1 MILKDKIKDDS
12 SFAYVVD
19 SLETFSSA
27 GRQRLLEQPWLR
39 EPAALQQEW
48 DNLETVVLAFQCPD
62 HAKQVTELRHQL
74 MELQNLQ
81 GTLQHLRS
89 HTVVD
94 EIELFLIKKF
104 AFHALRARQATLAM
118 RLDAVCS
125 IPDLSPIFRLL
136 DPDSTGV
143 PTFYIYDSYH
153 SALAPLRKELRSAQ
167 ARLASLEAKAEN
179 ALTEEQQT
187 TLVALREEVSTLLQQ
202 QDQLQEEVL
211 RTLADRL
218 AEQAEL
224 LADGMERMA
233 YTDLLQAKATQAIA
247 WQLAKP
253 TLSAEQLQYN
263 EIANLRLQHRNQ
275 EQHLRY
281 QPIDIALKQG
291 VCLIT
296 GANMAG
302 KTMVLKTIGCAQL
315 MAQFGM
321 FVPATTAAIVP
332 LDDVL
337 FCIGDEMNE
346 MNGLSS
352 FAGEIIKISNTVQR
366 AVDERL
372 LILIDEPAR
381 TTNPVEGKAI
391 VQAIATLLDRSRSFS
406 LITTHYSR
414 LGLSC
419 RRLRVRG
426 FVEEMIDQPLT
437 PATIN
442 QYMDYSLLPDTGDEV
457 PQEALRIATILGC
470 DKTLISLAQ
479 EKLTAEQG

>member
-1 MILKDKIKDDS
+1 MILKDKIKDDG
-12 SFAYVVD
+12 SFAYIVD
-19 SLETFSSA
+19 SLETLSSA
-27 GRQRLLEQPWLR
+27 GRQRLLEQSWLR
-39 EPAALQQEW
+39 DPAALRQEW
-48 DNLETVVLAFQCPD
+48 DNLEKMVRAFQCAE
-62 HAKQVTELRHQL
+62 HAKQVTELRHQM

-94 EIELFLIKKF
+94 EIEMFLVKKF
-104 AFHALRARQATLAM
+104 AFHALRARQAAQAMGLAEV
-118 RLDAVCS
+118 LA
-125 IPDLSPIFRLL
+125 IPDLSPLFRLL
-136 DPDSTGV
+136 DPDGTGV

-153 SALAPLRKELRSAQ
+153 SALAPLRKELRAVQSQ
-167 ARLASLEAKAEN
+167 LAGLEAVAETS
-179 ALTEEQQT
+179 LTEEQQCQW
-187 TLVALREEVSTLLQQ
+187 VALREEVSNLLQQ
-202 QDQLQEEVL
+202 QDQLQDEVL
-211 RTLADRL
+211 RTLSDSL
-218 AEQAEL
+218 AQLAEL

-233 YTDLLQAKATQAIA
+233 YADLLQAKATQAIA
-247 WQLAKP
+247 WQLVKP
-253 TLSAEQLQYN
+253 SLSSESMQYN
-263 EIANLRLQHRNQ
+263 TIANLRLQHRNQ

-281 QPIDIALKQG
+281 QPIDIMLQPG

-302 KTMVLKTIGCAQL
+302 KTMVLKTVGCAQL

-321 FVPATTAAIVP
+321 FVPATVAAIVP
-332 LDDVL
+332 VDDVL

-366 AVDERL
+366 AATERL
-372 LILIDEPAR
+372 LVLIDEPAR

-391 VQAIATLLDRSRSFS
+391 VQAIATLLDSSRSFS

-414 LGLSC
+414 LGLPC

-442 QYMDYSLLPDTGDEV
+442 RYMDYSLLPDTGDEV
-457 PQEALRIATILGC
+457 PHEALRIATILGC
-470 DKTLISLAQ
+470 DPALITLAQ
-479 EKLTAEQG
+479 QKLQEEQ